1 MSVQTSPAKS
11 PVSPAQ
17 VWARLANELQKRTI
31 RLMAQL
37 ALNLVAT
44 QSGWLVA
51 EDEVSDHVSTSN
63 HPQNPA

>member
-1 MSVQTSPAKS
+1 MSVQTSPAKGS
-11 PVSPAQ
+11 VSPAQ